1 MSVRWWNPYF
11 LRLAIPIVLRK
22 WWLKVQ
28 VFFIY
33 LALDLLRVIRR
44 DAADGKE

>member
-1 MSVRWWNPYF
+1 VSVRWWNPYF
-11 LRLAIPIVLRK
+11 LRLAIPILLRK

-33 LALDLLRVIRR
+33 LVLDLLRVIRR
-44 DAADGKE
+44 NPSGGEP